1 MKRPKT
7 DLMEARGFEEGGR
20 KKMNVRITEAARQV
34 GVHPNTLRR
43 LEKRGVI
50 VARRDWVGHR
60 FFSPE
65 ELKKIEKILF
75 NGRMGNDQGD
85 R

>member
-1 MKRPKT
+1 MKRSKT
-7 DLMEARGFEEGGR
+7 DSTEARGFEKGGR
-20 KKMNVRITEAARQV
+20 KKMNIRITEAARQI

-50 VARRDWVGHR
+50 TAKRDWVGHR
-60 FFSPE
+60 FFLPE
-65 ELKKIEKILF
+65 ELKQIEQILF